1 VDNEVRI
8 SKPFTKGGPGGPG
21 GASALQRRVMKI
33 RHALSKAVL
42 PARYKEAA
50 ENLVEIAC
58 QREDMQAAIQAF
70 NTLSMHLLGKPRQ
83 QLEITHH
90 QGITE
95 EERRDVIARMFALP
109 QHLVTLPDQ
118 ASSVPQPTGSGTP
131 AALPAPADP
140 PPPVVCRQDA
150 IESGTHPSQI
160 AAQESLENVNLG
172 NDELLRA
179 ALPAGVRSRHP
190 EIDVSGLEP
199 PRYYCPDE
207 ECGFEVDSDWMYCPK
222 CGDPLPGLLEG
233 RRIESERL
241 EKERK
246 ARESSEAKERARIAA
261 IAAGANPDG
270 RPIRLSRMEKYK
282 LEKKAQGEATW
293 RARLDFLREREKS
306 GTIHWRERKT
316 LAKMEADLKAKTGDS
331 AVPLP
336 DSGSKPGEG
345 EG

>member
-160 AAQESLENVNLG
+160 AIPKSETNVNLG
-172 NDELLRA
+172 NGTISEPLNL
-179 ALPAGVRSRHP
+179 ALDAGEFKVVNEHGQPMADVP
-190 EIDVSGLEP
+190 EV

-282 LEKKAQGEATW
+282 LEKKAQAEATW
-293 RARLDFLREREKS
+293 RAKLDFLREREKA

-316 LAKMEADLKAKTGDS
+316 LAKMEGELKAKEADDGTGER
-331 AVPLP
+331 V
-336 DSGSKPGEG
+336 
-345 EG
+345 